1 MQTFFGVTPLQA
13 SRSIFP
19 QFNAGAGLEDVNGG
33 LTLVY
38 LLSDHWFLGADASA
52 TQYLDQAARSPI
64 TISNTNATVAA
75 ASATIFRV
83 SRMAVSPTLLRMM
96 ISGAIPMAPGLAQA
110 RAPAPACLRQRRP
123 SSALSVFQQEQAMS
137 PAQRIKRWLP
147 LVTKASHRAGVPVAW
162 INAVMRVESGGRTML
177 GENQP
182 MVSSK
187 GAIGL
192 MQVLPQTFEEMRAQY
207 RLGSDPFDPKNNIPA
222 GAAYLRWLRGKY
234 GYPALFAAYNA
245 GPERVDDLLAH
256 GKALPAETQS
266 YVIRVGAIL
275 GKVGGPDGT
284 FIIAATFTRPDGSPV
299 QIDPMAVSTVRAP
312 LPGEYPPE
320 VQSVLAV
327 GKLTQGVRE
336 DASHVTAA
344 IRARG
349 GRV

>member
-1 MQTFFGVTPLQA
+1 MALRRA
-13 SRSIFP
+13 
-19 QFNAGAGLEDVNGG
+19 L
-33 LTLVY
+33 
-38 LLSDHWFLGADASA
+38 LGATLLGGILSLIVPQPA
-52 TQYLDQAARSPI
+52 TAARKHAPVP
-64 TISNTNATVAA
+64 VAA
-75 ASATIFRV
+75 
-83 SRMAVSPTLLRMM
+83 
-96 ISGAIPMAPGLAQA
+96 
-110 RAPAPACLRQRRP
+110 RP
-123 SSALSVFQQEQAMS
+123 PLSVFQQEQAMT

-147 LVTKASHRAGVPVAW
+147 LVTAASHRAGVPVAW

-177 GENQP
+177 TEKQP

-207 RLGSDPFDPKNNIPA
+207 RLGGDPFDPKNNIPA

-234 GYPALFAAYNA
+234 GYPAMFAAYNA

-256 GKALPAETQS
+256 GKPLPAETQS

-275 GKVGGPDGT
+275 DKVGGPDGT
-284 FIIAATFTRPDGSPV
+284 FIMAATFTRPDGSPV